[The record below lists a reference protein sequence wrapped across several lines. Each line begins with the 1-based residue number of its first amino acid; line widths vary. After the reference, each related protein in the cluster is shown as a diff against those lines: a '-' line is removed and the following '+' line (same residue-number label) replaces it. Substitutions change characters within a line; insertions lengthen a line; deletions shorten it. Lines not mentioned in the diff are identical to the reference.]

1 MQILVGTISSV
12 IYTYYKQRM
21 SKICIAPGEY
31 FEHTHSRNS
40 ISHVISGKIDISLN
54 GVVVEMSQGEEIN
67 IPAHCPHS
75 FQNSSTEEVVI
86 GCSYGP

>member
-1 MQILVGTISSV
+1 
-12 IYTYYKQRM
+12 M